1 MAQYELS
8 SARQDDLENTERD
21 IFAPKKQIPED
32 AELVAACES
41 EIRRFNQRDVP
52 LIHQTDDEA
61 GQTSGPAADRLRA
74 LIGSAS
80 NDAIDCIDRL
90 ILDLQDVCTN
100 LRHKGERLEREVN
113 SYVHL
118 CDTAKLAARA
128 IAERLVK
135 SKTEPDEFDRPA
147 AEKKMIFFT
156 QSGDTIHG
164 TYEQRILGRA
174 VSHGCV
180 RLSRK
185 NTSNSLK
192 SSHFY
197 STARYFR

>member
-8 SARQDDLENTERD
+8 SARKDDLENTERD
-21 IFAPKKQIPED
+21 IFAPKSRIPED

-41 EIRRFNQRDVP
+41 EISQRDVP
-52 LIHQTDDEA
+52 LIHQPDDEA
-61 GQTSGPAADRLRA
+61 RQTSGPAADKLRA

-128 IAERLVK
+128 IAESLVK
-135 SKTEPDEFDRPA
+135 SKTAPDELDRPA
-147 AEKKMIFFT
+147 AE
-156 QSGDTIHG
+156 
-164 TYEQRILGRA
+164 
-174 VSHGCV
+174 
-180 RLSRK
+180 
-185 NTSNSLK
+185 
-192 SSHFY
+192 
-197 STARYFR
+197 

>member
-1 MAQYELS
+1 MAKYEF

-21 IFAPKKQIPED
+21 IFAPKSRIPED

-61 GQTSGPAADRLRA
+61 RQTSGPAADKLRA

-100 LRHKGERLEREVN
+100 LRHKGERLESEVN

-118 CDTAKLAARA
+118 CDTAKLAAQA
-128 IAERLVK
+128 IAESLVK
-135 SKTEPDEFDRPA
+135 SKTAPDELDRPA
-147 AEKKMIFFT
+147 AE
-156 QSGDTIHG
+156 
-164 TYEQRILGRA
+164 
-174 VSHGCV
+174 
-180 RLSRK
+180 
-185 NTSNSLK
+185 
-192 SSHFY
+192 
-197 STARYFR
+197 

>member
-8 SARQDDLENTERD
+8 SARKDDLENTERD
-21 IFAPKKQIPED
+21 IFAPKSRIPED

-61 GQTSGPAADRLRA
+61 RQTSGPAADKLRA

-135 SKTEPDEFDRPA
+135 SKTAPDEFDRPA
-147 AEKKMIFFT
+147 AE
-156 QSGDTIHG
+156 
-164 TYEQRILGRA
+164 
-174 VSHGCV
+174 
-180 RLSRK
+180 
-185 NTSNSLK
+185 
-192 SSHFY
+192 
-197 STARYFR
+197 

>member
-1 MAQYELS
+1 MAKYES
-8 SARQDDLENTERD
+8 SARKDDQENTERD
-21 IFAPKKQIPED
+21 IFAPKSRIPED

-61 GQTSGPAADRLRA
+61 RQTSGPAKLRA

-128 IAERLVK
+128 IAESLVK
-135 SKTEPDEFDRPA
+135 SKTAPDERDRPA
-147 AEKKMIFFT
+147 AE
-156 QSGDTIHG
+156 
-164 TYEQRILGRA
+164 
-174 VSHGCV
+174 
-180 RLSRK
+180 
-185 NTSNSLK
+185 
-192 SSHFY
+192 
-197 STARYFR
+197 

>member
-1 MAQYELS
+1 MAKYELS
-8 SARQDDLENTERD
+8 SARKDDLENTERD
-21 IFAPKKQIPED
+21 IFAPKSRNPEG

-41 EIRRFNQRDVP
+41 EISQRDVP

-61 GQTSGPAADRLRA
+61 RQTSGPAADKLRA

-90 ILDLQDVCTN
+90 ILDLQDVCNN

-128 IAERLVK
+128 IAESLVK
-135 SKTEPDEFDRPA
+135 SKTAPDELDRPA
-147 AEKKMIFFT
+147 AE
-156 QSGDTIHG
+156 
-164 TYEQRILGRA
+164 
-174 VSHGCV
+174 
-180 RLSRK
+180 
-185 NTSNSLK
+185 
-192 SSHFY
+192 
-197 STARYFR
+197 

>member
-1 MAQYELS
+1 MAKYELS
-8 SARQDDLENTERD
+8 SARKDDLENTERD
-21 IFAPKKQIPED
+21 IFAPKSRNPEG

-41 EIRRFNQRDVP
+41 EISQRDVP

-61 GQTSGPAADRLRA
+61 RQTSGPAADKLRA

-128 IAERLVK
+128 IAESLVK
-135 SKTEPDEFDRPA
+135 SKTAPDELDRPA
-147 AEKKMIFFT
+147 AE
-156 QSGDTIHG
+156 
-164 TYEQRILGRA
+164 
-174 VSHGCV
+174 
-180 RLSRK
+180 
-185 NTSNSLK
+185 
-192 SSHFY
+192 
-197 STARYFR
+197 

>member
-1 MAQYELS
+1 
-8 SARQDDLENTERD
+8 
-21 IFAPKKQIPED
+21 
-32 AELVAACES
+32 CES

-61 GQTSGPAADRLRA
+61 RQTSGPAADKLRA

-100 LRHKGERLEREVN
+100 LRHKGERLESEVN

-135 SKTEPDEFDRPA
+135 SKTAPDELDRPA
-147 AEKKMIFFT
+147 AE
-156 QSGDTIHG
+156 
-164 TYEQRILGRA
+164 
-174 VSHGCV
+174 
-180 RLSRK
+180 
-185 NTSNSLK
+185 
-192 SSHFY
+192 
-197 STARYFR
+197 